1 MRERLPREGIGEV
14 SWFVAHIIMLSCERL
29 KAKKH
34 RKMYRLGYQLS
45 IPGVYGAG
53 LLVALEFGD
62 AVGHVAVVDVHGV
75 YLAEAVERLFGF
87 AGVFEGHAQ
96 IIA

>member
-34 RKMYRLGYQLS
+34 RKMYRLGYQIS
-45 IPGVYGAG
+45 ILGVYGAG
-53 LLVALEFGD
+53 LLVALEFGN